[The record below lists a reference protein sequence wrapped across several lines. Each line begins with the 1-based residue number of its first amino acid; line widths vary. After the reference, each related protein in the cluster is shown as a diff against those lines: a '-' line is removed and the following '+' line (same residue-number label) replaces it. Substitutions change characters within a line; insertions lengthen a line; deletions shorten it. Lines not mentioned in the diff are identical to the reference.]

1 MFKKFFRNVRQGS
14 QVLAIVSLAFLA
26 ACQTDTVNTVEAS
39 IDSLALTAL
48 TSQKVLLKHPCT
60 ETVTTLCADQDLLKA
75 TKGARL
81 ILITSL
87 QGYWTSADAYK
98 KALAACKDTPTTCDT
113 AEAQATKDA
122 AYAALL
128 AAVTGMQ
135 TLLSEPAALAVLSLA
150 NSTGD

>member
-1 MFKKFFRNVRQGS
+1 MFKKFFRSFRQGS
-14 QVLAIVSLAFLA
+14 QVLALVSLAVLA

-39 IDSLALTAL
+39 IDSTALAALTA
-48 TSQKVLLKHPCT
+48 QKVLLKHPCT
-60 ETVTTLCADQDLLKA
+60 ATVTTMCADQELLKA
-75 TKGARL
+75 TQGGRK
-81 ILITSL
+81 ILITML

-98 KALAACKDTPTTCDT
+98 KALAACKDTPTACDT
-113 AEAQATKDA
+113 AEAQATKDT